1 MQLGGIK
8 VAWLQLGGLKE
19 TYEFVHGKYNII

>member
-1 MQLGGIK
+1 MQDN
-8 VAWLQLGGLKE
+8 VALMKLGGLKE